1 MGAKPVVSR
10 NEILSRIPSDAQRVR
25 VTDEF
30 GKMRWREK
38 TEIAD
43 SDTIDLDDDGIPIC
57 MAGRLGRPQK
67 QPLAGYSEKIG
78 EMVQKKKEFMEED
91 DLYSVVSDNPEKSE
105 VLDYVIKALA
115 EETASLGFERTEAER
130 KGEPTS
136 QISLRRVN
144 ALKAVGDT
152 WLKRREQMTANSID
166 LDSIAFKRLFKY
178 ITETFNEAMHDAGLR
193 PELAESVF
201 ASFSKKV
208 SDDAWD
214 NEATKRMLGD
224 D

>member
-1 MGAKPVVSR
+1 MGASPMTNR
-10 NEILSRIPSDAQRVR
+10 EALMALIPPEAERIQVM
-25 VTDEF
+25 DEF
-30 GKMRWREK
+30 GKLRWRRRDQ
-38 TEIAD
+38 IANSDAIQTD
-43 SDTIDLDDDGIPIC
+43 SDGVPIC
-57 MAGRLGRPQK
+57 MAGKLGRPQK
-67 QPLAGYSEKIG
+67 VTIEPVNEKVG
-78 EMVQKKKEFMEED
+78 ELVKKKKEFIEED
-91 DLYSVVSDNPEKSE
+91 DLFATVSDNPEKSE

-144 ALKAVGDT
+144 ALKATADT
-152 WLKRREQMTANSID
+152 WLKRREQLTANSID
-166 LDSIAFKRLFKY
+166 LDSLAFKRLFKY
-178 ITETFNEAMHDAGLR
+178 ITETFNEAMQDAGLR